1 MAKEPKTID
10 NLGLGPSI
18 RYAEDQKEL
27 EQVKL
32 FKEAR
37 VIPRQAEI
45 DVTVPYFPSEIESL
59 LEVQKRNIPWGQ
71 FYAPLRY
78 AEQKRRLFSYSI
90 IPSLGS
96 EDKNELLIQRISS
109 RPHVPQRLEEVVEWQ
124 EKREIE
130 DEEREKKI
138 LVALLK
144 QVNQLNKVLIDIN
157 SRRGQYHKG

>member
-1 MAKEPKTID
+1 MAKETKTID

-27 EQVKL
+27 DVKIL
-32 FKEAR
+32 KESKI
-37 VIPRQAEI
+37 IPQQAEI
-45 DVTVPYFPSEIESL
+45 DVTVPYFPSEFEAL
-59 LEVQKRNIPWGQ
+59 LETQKRNAPWAL
-71 FYAPLRY
+71 FYAPLRFS
-78 AEQKRRLFSYSI
+78 EQKRRLFSHSI

-96 EDKNELLIQRISS
+96 EDKNELLIQRVSS
-109 RPHVPQRLEEVVEWQ
+109 RSHVKQQYEESIEWQ

-138 LVALLK
+138 LIALLTL
-144 QVNQLNKVLIDIN
+144 VNQLNKVLIDIN